1 MSEYNYNFLKF
12 PQQNTTAAQQNT
24 AVAQQKM
31 QMQKLQMAF
40 FAKALG
46 MDPKELGTIFQQAS
60 DTPTQPDISKIET
73 RTQIMNENS
82 SYIDKV
88 DGGIKD
94 VTSAT
99 GSSLNG
105 DQQNY
110 AAQNGLF
117 NAPKESLSVMVDDK
131 DRSSDLKDYIQD
143 NKVDFNAMEK
153 RKSEIEKDKS
163 YAGLNATNMTG
174 VATQNTALTDNNAAT
189 FGLTVENGKMNAS
202 QVDTLKRQGIIDE
215 KNNFTADAIKKLEE
229 QKKSNEEA
237 TLLGK
242 VTTADE
248 KDPAKQQAKIY
259 AQTGEKT
266 AQRVETDKDGNIQGL
281 SSTPEARTTEK
292 QAILA
297 KKQLTTGNADSD
309 KILAKKGVTTVDKN
323 GNTTINTDGLNA
335 DEIAKVNKLSY
346 NGTGKLTIKNKNNNA
361 LELELGKNTTQ
372 VDLQGGSFKV
382 STENKALQ
390 IKADTKTALEGIK
403 GQDLEHLVIQGG
415 NVKTDLSA
423 DIGKLK
429 ALKIENANLLNG
441 LNANSNSDIA
451 VELNDVKSET
461 DKAISIASQ
470 KDAQI
475 KSNGS
480 SLKNVNVEAKGTA
493 VFEGDNNT
501 KAGDIKLSG
510 QKTIASAN
518 GMQAN
523 SIDVS
528 RAQKDSG
535 VFLAKGTKI
544 QNGITTN
551 ATLAKDKNE
560 IVYEDKEDKNLTNI
574 KIKGKDGKETDNITS
589 KEMETKD
596 VFKYLGWSESKFK
609 KIQAEEK
616 YRQENPN
623 AAQYDIAQND
633 SGLQRFFKG
642 FAMGVGSYNQQ
653 QQQNL
658 MLQQYPWMQG
668 NQFKYF
674 G

>member
-470 KDAQI
+470 KDSQI